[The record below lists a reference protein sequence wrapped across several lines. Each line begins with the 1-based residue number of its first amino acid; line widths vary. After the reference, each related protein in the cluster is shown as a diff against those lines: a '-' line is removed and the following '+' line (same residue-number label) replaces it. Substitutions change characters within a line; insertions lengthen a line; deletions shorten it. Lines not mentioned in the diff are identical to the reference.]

1 MPDSLTPPSTGPTV
15 LDADAA
21 RALVASYGKPGALAA
36 AKDIGRI
43 DRHLRHY
50 IEISPFCCIATA
62 DADGNQDVTPRG
74 DPPGSF
80 KVFGEHI
87 VAIPD
92 RPGNN
97 RLDTLKNL
105 LVNPRIGLI
114 FLLPGMDETVRVNG
128 IAQLSVD
135 SPLLESM
142 AVEGKKPKCAI
153 VVEVREAYLHCAKA
167 FRRSKLWDPATRI
180 DRSTLPSLAS
190 MIRDQ
195 IGMSEQDTRQ
205 AEERI
210 EKAYRE
216 SLWAPLS

>member
-1 MPDSLTPPSTGPTV
+1 MPDSLTPAAAGPAV

-21 RALVASYGKPGALAA
+21 RALVASYAKPSPMAV

-43 DRHLRHY
+43 DRHLRRY
-50 IEISPFCCIATA
+50 IEMSPFCCVATA
-62 DADGNQDVTPRG
+62 DADGRQDVTPRG

-80 KVFGEHI
+80 KVFGEHT

-105 LVNPRIGLI
+105 LVNSQIGLV
-114 FLLPGMDETVRVNG
+114 FLLPGMDETARVNG
-128 IAQLSVD
+128 IGRLSVD
-135 SPLLESM
+135 AALLESM
-142 AVEGKKPKCAI
+142 AVEGRAPKCAI

-167 FRRSKLWDPATRI
+167 FRRSKLWDPATQI
-180 DRSTLPSLAS
+180 DRRSLPSLAG

-195 IGMSEQDTRQ
+195 VGLSEEAARQ
-205 AEERI
+205 AEDRI

-216 SLWAPLS
+216 TLWAPTN

>member
-1 MPDSLTPPSTGPTV
+1 MPDALTPTSRPAV

-21 RALVASYGKPGALAA
+21 RALVESYGKPGALAA

-43 DRHLRHY
+43 DQHLRRY
-50 IEISPFCCIATA
+50 IELSPFCCVATA
-62 DADGNQDVTPRG
+62 DSEGRQDVTPRG

-80 KVFGEHI
+80 KVFGEHT

-105 LVNPRIGLI
+105 LANPQIGLI
-114 FLLPGMDETVRVNG
+114 FMLPGMDETARVNG
-128 IAQLSVD
+128 VARLSVA
-135 SPLLESM
+135 PELLESM
-142 AVEGKKPKCAI
+142 AVDGKKPTCAI

-167 FRRSKLWDPATRI
+167 FRRSKLWDPATRVE
-180 DRSTLPSLAS
+180 RSVMPSLAS

-195 IGMSEQDTRQ
+195 VGLSDQATQQ
-205 AEERI
+205 AEARI

-216 SLWAPLS
+216 GLWAPLP

>member
-1 MPDSLTPPSTGPTV
+1 MPDSLTPPPAGPA
-15 LDADAA
+15 LLNADEAH
-21 RALVASYGKPGALAA
+21 ALVASYAKPGTLAV

-43 DRHLRHY
+43 DRHLRHF
-50 IEISPFCCIATA
+50 IEISPFCCVATA
-62 DADGNQDVTPRG
+62 DTEGNQDVTPRG

-80 KVFGEHI
+80 KVFGEHT

-105 LVNPRIGLI
+105 LVNPKIGLI
-114 FLLPGMDETVRVNG
+114 FLLPGMDETARVNG
-128 IAQLSVD
+128 VARLSTD
-135 SPLLESM
+135 PQLLESM
-142 AVEGKKPKCAI
+142 AVEGKSPKCAI

-167 FRRSKLWDPATRI
+167 FRRSKLWDPTSRI

-195 IGMSEQDTRQ
+195 IGMSEQDTKQ

>member
-1 MPDSLTPPSTGPTV
+1 MPDSLTPPSAGPQV

-21 RALVASYGKPGALAA
+21 RALVASYAKPGALAA

-43 DRHLRHY
+43 DRHLRRY
-50 IEISPFCCIATA
+50 IELSPFCCIATA
-62 DADGNQDVTPRG
+62 DAQGNQDVTPRG

-105 LVNPRIGLI
+105 LVNPKIGLV
-114 FLLPGMDETVRVNG
+114 FLLPGMDETARVNG
-128 IAQLSVD
+128 VAQLSVD
-135 SPLLESM
+135 PPLLESM

-180 DRSTLPSLAS
+180 DRSTLPSLAA

-195 IGMSEQDTRQ
+195 IGMSEQDTKL

-216 SLWAPLS
+216 SLWSPLS